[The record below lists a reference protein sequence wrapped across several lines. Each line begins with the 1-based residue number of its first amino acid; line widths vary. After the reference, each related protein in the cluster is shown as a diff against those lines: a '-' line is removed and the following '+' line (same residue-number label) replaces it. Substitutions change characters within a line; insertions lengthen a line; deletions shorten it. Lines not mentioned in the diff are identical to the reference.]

1 MRRRSISKTLKER
14 FFTLQTSAETHYMS
28 LSKRFVQKK
37 GDKDYSLL
45 VLEDPIFFKYD
56 EMGQDGYQFV
66 WAKYFAITQE
76 GWAMLIFPDEQSF
89 IERKEPI
96 RIWLADGT
104 TENVLSLIRL
114 NEELEKE
121 LSK

>member
-56 EMGQDGYQFV
+56 KMVISLFGQSISQ
-66 WAKYFAITQE
+66 
-76 GWAMLIFPDEQSF
+76 
-89 IERKEPI
+89 
-96 RIWLADGT
+96 
-104 TENVLSLIRL
+104 
-114 NEELEKE
+114 
-121 LSK
+121 